1 MSSLQ
6 GKGLTALRMPAVS
19 PALSDVEGD
28 WCQNPHLRMEERTPL
43 DARIA
48 AERPALSSGLKKLR
62 EALGEATY
70 TQYIDSVRNL
80 TKSGR
85 TLLLVA
91 DGFRHRS
98 LLEREFIPAIKTAF
112 DVSTVR
118 VVANSYI

>member
-28 WCQNPHLRMEERTPL
+28 WCQNPHLRVEKRTPL

-70 TQYIDSVRNL
+70 AQYIDSVRNL

>member
-28 WCQNPHLRMEERTPL
+28 WCQNPHLRVEERTPL

-62 EALGEATY
+62 EALG
-70 TQYIDSVRNL
+70 
-80 TKSGR
+80 
-85 TLLLVA
+85 
-91 DGFRHRS
+91 
-98 LLEREFIPAIKTAF
+98 
-112 DVSTVR
+112 
-118 VVANSYI
+118 

>member
-28 WCQNPHLRMEERTPL
+28 WCQNPHLRVEERTPL

-98 LLEREFIPAIKTAF
+98 LFEPVFIPPIKKAF

-118 VVANSYI
+118 VVANSFI